1 MAKYYKYRSLENLK
15 RFLEI
20 VMNHKLWSSTYK
32 ELNDPMEGVF
42 QYAPAFKGSNFI
54 RTLQNDKRHTYI
66 CSLSNTYQNG
76 LMWSFY
82 ANEHKG
88 CCIELEP
95 NTSVKD
101 WHLLSVK
108 YVPNVAVISK
118 DNATVENVLSKKSSQ
133 WEYEQEVRFI
143 RTVDADDNSNRKR
156 YLRIKIS
163 RIFLGIRMTPKDKK
177 FLRKLINKVDS
188 SIEVVDLQRKDIDF
202 GYED

>member
-32 ELNDPMEGVF
+32 ELNDPMGGVF
-42 QYAPAFKGSNFI
+42 QYDPDFKGSNFI
-54 RTLQNDKRHTYI
+54 RMLQSQKQHTYI
-66 CSLSNTYQNG
+66 CALSKTYENG

-101 WHLLSVK
+101 WHFLNVD
-108 YVPNVAVISK
+108 YVLNIATINK

-133 WEYEQEVRFI
+133 WKYEQEVRFI

-156 YLRIKIS
+156 FLRIKIS

-177 FLRKLINKVDS
+177 FIHKLINKVDS

>member
-1 MAKYYKYRSLENLK
+1 
-15 RFLEI
+15 
-20 VMNHKLWSSTYK
+20 MNHKLWSSTYK
-32 ELNDPMEGVF
+32 ELNDPMGGVF
-42 QYAPAFKGSNFI
+42 QYDPDFKGSNFI
-54 RTLQNDKRHTYI
+54 RMLQSQEQHTYI
-66 CSLSNTYQNG
+66 CALSKTYKNG

-101 WHLLSVK
+101 WHFLNVD
-108 YVPNVAVISK
+108 YVLNIATINK

-177 FLRKLINKVDS
+177 FIHKLINKVDS